1 MCLMFFFFFSS
12 RRRHTRLQGD
22 WSSDVCS
29 SDLISD
35 KVSYFITDNASYM
48 RAAFSVK
55 FPSESS
61 ADSSEAG
68 TGNEDLFEDNTDESV
83 ELIDTE
89 RLACFA
95 HSLQLAIGDGMKETK
110 SVSAALSKSVAVSNI
125 LHRSTLYKVC
135 EYS

>member
-1 MCLMFFFFFSS
+1 MLVGS
-12 RRRHTRLQGD
+12 HTGTRIYDKYEEVMTTYDIG
-22 WSSDVCS
+22 
-29 SDLISD
+29 D
-35 KVSYFITDNASYM
+35 KVSYIITDNASNM